1 MTEQTNPIAATLNA
15 KLGIHVEPEE
25 GDTPKRVDIGQ
36 GVRMGTPV
44 AVPQNPFDLLM
55 ETIDD
60 ELQRTRNPH
69 PYSRS
74 RSGGWVRVE

>member
-1 MTEQTNPIAATLNA
+1 MKKETNPIAASLNA

-60 ELQRTRNPH
+60 ELSRGRH

-74 RSGGWVRVE
+74 RIGGWTHVE